1 MTNHRPL
8 VPFATRYARNG
19 MVCSID
25 HLASSA
31 GVSTLRKGGTAA
43 DAAIAT
49 SAVLAVTSQHMCGVG
64 GDLWALVHVPGEPR
78 PFALNASGH
87 SGSGA
92 DLDSLRRDGLKEMPF
107 HKDARSITIPG
118 CVDGWFAL
126 HQRFGRLPLDQI
138 FADAI
143 DLANQGFPLSAECA
157 QATKLL
163 EGIDN
168 TEDYFDN
175 GLPQPGTLIRRGG
188 LAKTLE
194 GITEGGREAFYEGT
208 FGEEFIA
215 FGGGEYTREDLQ
227 NTQADW
233 VEPLAIEAFGQRIW
247 SLPPN
252 SQGYLCLSS
261 AWIAN
266 QLELPTDT
274 SDPLFWHLLAEASLQ
289 AGFDR
294 PEVLHQHADGDWLL
308 SPERLQPRASA
319 ISPLETSRLP
329 TGVNDGDTIYLNAVD
344 ADRMGVSLIQSN
356 ASGWGALVFLPKT
369 RISLHN
375 RGIGFSSS
383 PDSPAAYGANKRPPH
398 TLAPTLV
405 ENLDGTL
412 RALVGTMGGDSQPQ
426 VVLQLL
432 ARLFVA
438 REDPGQALGAPRWR
452 FASSSSNGFNT
463 WAKPGE
469 VILEIEGEHSSLI
482 ADLKRLGHV
491 VSSLPANNSAFGH
504 AHIICADAN
513 MLSGAAEPR
522 VTVSGTSAY

>member
-1 MTNHRPL
+1 MTSYRPS
-8 VPFATRYARNG
+8 VPFSTRYARNG

-31 GVSTLRKGGTAA
+31 GVSVLRKGGTAA
-43 DAAIAT
+43 DAAIAA

-64 GDLWALVHVPGEPR
+64 GDLWALVHIPGEPR

-92 DLDSLRRDGLKEMPF
+92 DLDTLHRDGLREMPF
-107 HKDARSITIPG
+107 HKDPRSVPIPG

-126 HQRFGRLPLDQI
+126 HQRFGRLPLDEI

-143 DLANQGFPLSAECA
+143 DLANEGFPLSVECA

-163 EGIDN
+163 EGVAN
-168 TEDYFDN
+168 TEDYFAN
-175 GLPQPGTLIRRGG
+175 GLPRPGELIRRSG
-188 LAKTLE
+188 LGETLE
-194 GITEGGREAFYEGT
+194 AIIDGGRDAFYEGT
-208 FGEEFIA
+208 FGEELIA
-215 FGGGEYTREDLQ
+215 FGAGEYTREDLQ
-227 NTQADW
+227 SIQADW
-233 VEPLAIEAFGQRIW
+233 VEPLGIEAFGQRIW

-266 QLELPTDT
+266 QLDLPTDT

-294 PEVLHQHADGDWLL
+294 PDVLHQDADGHSLL
-308 SPERLQPRASA
+308 DPERLLPRASA
-319 ISPLETSRLP
+319 ISPLQTSRLP
-329 TGVNDGDTIYLNAVD
+329 TGVNDGDTIYLNAID

-356 ASGWGALVFLPKT
+356 ASGWGALVFLPKS

-375 RGIGFSSS
+375 RGIGFSPS
-383 PDSPAAYGANKRPPH
+383 PESPAAYGARKRPPH

-438 REDPGQALGAPRWR
+438 GEDPGQALAAPRWR

-469 VILEIEGEHSSLI
+469 VILEIEGEQSSLI
-482 ADLKRLGHV
+482 ENLQLLGHIV
-491 VSSLPANNSAFGH
+491 NSLPANNSAFGH
-504 AHIICADAN
+504 AHIICAETN
-513 MLSGAAEPR
+513 VLSGAAEPR
-522 VTVSGTSAY
+522 VSASGTSAY

>member
-1 MTNHRPL
+1 MTDYGPS

-31 GVSTLRKGGTAA
+31 GVSVLRKGGNAA

-78 PFALNASGH
+78 PFALNASGR

-92 DLDSLRRDGLKEMPF
+92 DLDSLREDGFKEMPF
-107 HKDARSITIPG
+107 HKDPRSVTIPG
-118 CVDGWFAL
+118 CVDGWLAL

-143 DLANQGFPLSAECA
+143 DLAIQGFPISAECA

-163 EGIDN
+163 EHIDN
-168 TEDYFDN
+168 TEDYFIN
-175 GLPQPGTLIRRGG
+175 GLPQTGELIRRSSLGE
-188 LAKTLE
+188 TLE
-194 GITEGGREAFYEGT
+194 GITHGGREAFYGGA
-208 FGEEFIA
+208 FGEEFVA
-215 FGGGEYTREDLQ
+215 FGAGEYTSEDLQ
-227 NTQADW
+227 DIQADW
-233 VEPLAIEAFGQRIW
+233 VEPLAVEAFGQRIW

-266 QLELPTDT
+266 QLEMPADS

-294 PEVLHQHADGDWLL
+294 PDVLHQDADGDWLL
-308 SPERLQPRASA
+308 DPERLQPRVSA
-319 ISPLETSRLP
+319 ISPLHTSRLP

-356 ASGWGALVFLPKT
+356 ASGWGALVFLPNP

-375 RGIGFSSS
+375 RGIGFSPN
-383 PDSPAAYGANKRPPH
+383 PDSPAAYGPRKRPPH
-398 TLAPTLV
+398 TLAPTGV

-412 RALVGTMGGDSQPQ
+412 RSLGGTMGGDSQPQ

-438 REDPGQALGAPRWR
+438 GEDPGQALAAPRWR
-452 FASSSSNGFNT
+452 FAASSSNGFNT
-463 WAKPGE
+463 WAEPTE
-469 VILEIEGEHSSLI
+469 VILEIEGQHLSLI
-482 ADLKRLGHV
+482 TNLERLGHIV
-491 VSSLPANNSAFGH
+491 NSLPANNSAFGH
-504 AHIICADAN
+504 AHIISVEGN
-513 MLSGAAEPR
+513 VLSGAAEPR
-522 VTVSGTSAY
+522 VTASGTASY

>member
-1 MTNHRPL
+1 MTDHRAS

-31 GVSTLRKGGTAA
+31 GVSALRKGGTAA

-92 DLDSLRRDGLKEMPF
+92 DLGTLRRDGLNEMPF
-107 HKDARSITIPG
+107 HRDPRSIPVPG
-118 CVDGWFAL
+118 CVDGWLAL
-126 HQRFGRLPLDQI
+126 HQRFGRLPLDEI
-138 FADAI
+138 FADSI
-143 DLANQGFPLSAECA
+143 DLANRGFPLSPDCA

-163 EGIDN
+163 VETDN
-168 TEDYFDN
+168 TNDYFLS
-175 GLPQPGTLIRRGG
+175 GPPQPGQLIRRSG
-188 LAKTLE
+188 LGETLE
-194 GITEGGREAFYEGT
+194 EITRGGREAFYEGT
-208 FGEEFIA
+208 FGEELIL
-215 FGGGEYTREDLQ
+215 FGAGEYRPEDLTT
-227 NTQADW
+227 TQANW
-233 VEPLAIEAFGQRIW
+233 VEPLSTEAFDQRIW

-261 AWIAN
+261 AWIAD
-266 QLELPTDT
+266 QLELPIDT

-294 PEVLHQHADGDWLL
+294 PQVLHQHADGESLL
-308 SPERLQPRASA
+308 NPERLRPRADA
-319 ISPLETSRLP
+319 ISQLHSSSLP
-329 TGVNDGDTIYLNAVD
+329 TGVNDGDTIYLNAID
-344 ADRMGVSLIQSN
+344 GDRMGVSLIQSN

-375 RGIGFSSS
+375 RGIGFSTN
-383 PDSPAAYGANKRPPH
+383 PDSPAAYGPSRRPPH

-438 REDPGQALGAPRWR
+438 GEDPGQALAAPRWR
-452 FASSSSNGFNT
+452 FGSSSSNGFNT
-463 WAKPGE
+463 WSNPKE
-469 VILEIEGEHSSLI
+469 ITLEIEGEHPKLI
-482 ADLKRLGHV
+482 AELERLGHV
-491 VSSLPANNSAFGH
+491 VKSLPPNNSAFGH
-504 AHIICADAN
+504 AHIICLATDV
-513 MLSGAAEPR
+513 LSGAAEPR
-522 VTVSGTSAY
+522 VTVSGTAAY

>member
-1 MTNHRPL
+1 MTSFRPS

-31 GVSTLRKGGTAA
+31 GVSVLRQGGTAA

-49 SAVLAVTSQHMCGVG
+49 SAVLAVTSQHMCGLG

-92 DLDSLRRDGLKEMPF
+92 DLDSLRRDGFREMPF
-107 HKDARSITIPG
+107 HKDPRSVTIPG

-143 DLANQGFPLSAECA
+143 DLATQGFPISAECA

-163 EGIDN
+163 EDIDN
-168 TEDYFDN
+168 TDDYFVN
-175 GLPQPGTLIRRGG
+175 GPPRPGELIRRSSLGE
-188 LAKTLE
+188 TLE
-194 GITEGGREAFYEGT
+194 SIIHGGREAFYEGT
-208 FGEEFIA
+208 FGDEFIA
-215 FGGGEYTREDLQ
+215 FGAGEYTGQDLQ
-227 NTQADW
+227 EIQANW
-233 VEPLAIEAFGQRIW
+233 VEPLAVEAFGQRIW

-261 AWIAN
+261 AWIAD
-266 QLELPTDT
+266 QLEIPADP
-274 SDPLFWHLLAEASLQ
+274 SDPLFWHLLAESALQ

-294 PEVLHQHADGDWLL
+294 PDVLHQDADGDWLL
-308 SPERLQPRASA
+308 NPERLQQRASA
-319 ISPLETSRLP
+319 ISPLRTSSLP

-356 ASGWGALVFLPKT
+356 ASGWGALAFLPT
-369 RISLHN
+369 SRISLHN
-375 RGIGFSSS
+375 RGIGFSAN
-383 PDSPAAYGANKRPPH
+383 PDSPAAYGPGKRPPH

-432 ARLFVA
+432 TRLFVA
-438 REDPGQALGAPRWR
+438 GEDAGQALAAPRWR
-452 FASSSSNGFNT
+452 FAGAASNGFNT
-463 WAKPGE
+463 WADPTE
-469 VILEIEGEHSSLI
+469 VILEIEGQHPSLVTN
-482 ADLKRLGHV
+482 LERLGHIV
-491 VSSLPANNSAFGH
+491 NSLPAHNSAFGH
-504 AHIICADAN
+504 AHIISVEATV
-513 MLSGAAEPR
+513 LSGAAEPR
-522 VTVSGTSAY
+522 VTVSGTASY